1 VNRDLQP
8 ALVEAIDFLEKG
20 GHRYAVIGGVA
31 VAAWGFIRATRDV
44 DIKVLV
50 PDTDYPG
57 VRATLRAAFP
67 ERGRPDRPPAP
78 LLVDAKIAGITVD
91 FLLAIPGYDESVVHH
106 AVRSNLDDL
115 SVWLCTAEDLII
127 QKAVAG
133 RGRDWQD
140 IEGILI
146 EQRGQLDLQYVEDWL
161 TQFAELLERPEI
173 LTQYQEIQ
181 AHIAEAV
188 AELNGE

>member
-1 VNRDLQP
+1 VDDKLVA
-8 ALVEAIDFLEKG
+8 ALRAAIDWLES
-20 GHRYAVIGGVA
+20 RNYRFAVIGGIA
-31 VAAWGFIRATRDV
+31 NQHWGTTRITHDV
-44 DIKVLV
+44 DFKVLV
-50 PDTDYPG
+50 PELDYATIRDALRTD
-57 VRATLRAAFP
+57 FP
-67 ERGRPDRPPAP
+67 ERGRPRAP
-78 LLVDAKIAGITVD
+78 LSPLVVDVMIDETTVD
-91 FLLAIPGYDESVVHH
+91 FLLAIPGYDEQVVTR
-106 AVRSNLDDL
+106 AVQCELEGL
-115 SVWLCTAEDLII
+115 PAWLCTAEDLII

-146 EQRGQLDLQYVEDWL
+146 EQRGQLDLEYVEDWL